1 MLNLSTHYVEEDI
14 MSGFLR
20 NLGRQ
25 VAPFALAVI
34 AAASTLFVMIGSLL
48 MAPLILAGFWLNNYL
63 MREEGIV
70 AG

>member
-1 MLNLSTHYVEEDI
+1 

-20 NLGRQ
+20 NLGRRA
-25 VAPFALAVI
+25 APFALAVI

>member
-1 MLNLSTHYVEEDI
+1 
-14 MSGFLR
+14 MSGYLR
-20 NLGRQ
+20 NLGRR

-34 AAASTLFVMIGSLL
+34 AAAGTLFVMIGSLL

-63 MREEGIV
+63 MREEGVV

>member
-1 MLNLSTHYVEEDI
+1 
-14 MSGFLR
+14 MSGYLR
-20 NLGRQ
+20 NLGRRI
-25 VAPFALAVI
+25 APFALAVI

-63 MREEGIV
+63 MREEGVV